1 MTNRETATVEERL
14 WVVEGGLA
22 VEAEHGN
29 AADVDIGGQDRSV
42 VMGVF
47 LEHEEQR
54 RWEM

>member
-1 MTNRETATVEERL
+1 MEERL

-42 VMGVF
+42 VMDVF

>member
-1 MTNRETATVEERL
+1 M
-14 WVVEGGLA
+14 VEGGLA
-22 VEAEHGN
+22 VEAERGI

-42 VMGVF
+42 VLGVF

>member
-1 MTNRETATVEERL
+1 M
-14 WVVEGGLA
+14 VEGGPS

-29 AADVDIGGQDRSV
+29 AADVDIEGQGRRV
-42 VMGVF
+42 VMGVL

>member
-1 MTNRETATVEERL
+1 
-14 WVVEGGLA
+14 VVVGGLA

-29 AADVDIGGQDRSV
+29 AADVDIEGQDRNA

-47 LEHEEQR
+47 LEHGEQR

>member
-1 MTNRETATVEERL
+1 M
-14 WVVEGGLA
+14 VEGGLA

-29 AADVDIGGQDRSV
+29 AADVDIGGQDPSV

-47 LEHEEQR
+47 LEHGKQR